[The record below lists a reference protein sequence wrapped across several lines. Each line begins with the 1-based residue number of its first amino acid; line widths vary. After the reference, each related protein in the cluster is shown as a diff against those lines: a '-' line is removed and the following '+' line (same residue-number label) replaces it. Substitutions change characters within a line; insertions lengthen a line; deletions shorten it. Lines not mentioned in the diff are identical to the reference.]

1 MGLKSGHYFDKE
13 FFFPPCYQ
21 QPYWSFETWSKWNLL
36 TLALLNIAAFS
47 FLFLLYIL
55 GPKAVPISRISNLV
69 RVPAPPLLVC
79 FLAAINKKR
88 IKYLKVWRFPGHSLV
103 SSCFQFSQK
112 FCDLVAKKWEAM
124 DCVNAIIEL
133 RQTTLFMKSIE
144 IKDFLWIVVIL
155 ISLPFYMFWSWEF
168 ISCTAGWKGGSW
180 CFVFWVN
187 LFV

>member
-1 MGLKSGHYFDKE
+1 MGFKSGHYFDKE

-55 GPKAVPISRISNLV
+55 GSKAVPISRISNLV

-144 IKDFLWIVVIL
+144 IKDFLWIVVHIDFTAILYIL
-155 ISLPFYMFWSWEF
+155 IMGIYFLHCGMKRRILMFF
-168 ISCTAGWKGGSW
+168 G
-180 CFVFWVN
+180 
-187 LFV
+187 